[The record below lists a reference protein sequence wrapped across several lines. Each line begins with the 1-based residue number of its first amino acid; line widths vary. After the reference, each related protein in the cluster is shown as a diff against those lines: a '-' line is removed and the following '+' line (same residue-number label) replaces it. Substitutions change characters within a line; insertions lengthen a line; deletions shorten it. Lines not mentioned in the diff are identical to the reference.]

1 MKVRRILFLL
11 PVILLTSC
19 SNKSVSRIA
28 RTTLEVVDNTINLDN
43 DYLKYRDFDTE
54 IIERTTFTNNLF
66 QKDLVVIEI
75 DFKDKEINLKDTYKD
90 IYSFYG
96 EKEAVNVFYSPVFES
111 R

>member
-19 SNKSVSRIA
+19 SKKKKNRIA
-28 RTTLEVVDNTINLDN
+28 RTTLEVLDNTVNLDN

-54 IIERTTFTNNLF
+54 IIERTTFTNKII

>member
-28 RTTLEVVDNTINLDN
+28 RTTLEVVDNTVNLDN

-66 QKDLVVIEI
+66 
-75 DFKDKEINLKDTYKD
+75 
-90 IYSFYG
+90 
-96 EKEAVNVFYSPVFES
+96 
-111 R
+111 